1 MRLTYQNGGTHLDLT
16 LILGRRARAFWYL
29 RFLSF
34 NLSVLGHSGW
44 EDSYT
49 IIYSG
54 TLEVPLGCLAR
65 FNPRHINCRGYSIL
79 GLGNKD

>member
-1 MRLTYQNGGTHLDLT
+1 MRLTYQNGRTPLDPT
-16 LILGRRARAFWYL
+16 LILGKRERAFWYL
-29 RFLSF
+29 HFFSF

-44 EDSYT
+44 KDSYT

-65 FNPRHINCRGYSIL
+65 FDPHHINCRCYSIL